1 MAFMAR
7 GTKTT
12 EFLKECMSDALIKLM
27 SEKSIDKIT
36 ITDIT
41 DLADVGRSTWFRNF
55 STKSEALSFKL
66 VKLWERYVSEYQD
79 FHISNAKVFFEFN
92 YSIQN
97 VLKTIYNAEMQ
108 HSIYDACCI
117 VLLPQNDVTALDCYK
132 CRFYA
137 YGIYGLLDEWIKR
150 DFKETP
156 DEMAELFSEI
166 INDQKGL

>member
-1 MAFMAR
+1 MTR
-7 GTKTT
+7 GAKTT
-12 EFLKECMSDALIKLM
+12 DFLKECMSDALIKLM

-41 DLADVGRSTWFRNF
+41 NLADVGRSTWFRNF

-66 VKLWERYVSEYQD
+66 VKLWERYISEYQNLR
-79 FHISNAKVFFEFN
+79 FSNAKVFFEFN

-117 VLLPQNDVTALDCYK
+117 VMLPQNDVTALDCYK
-132 CRFYA
+132 FRFYA

-156 DEMAELFSEI
+156 DEMVELFSVI
-166 INDQKGL
+166 RNDQSNL

>member
-1 MAFMAR
+1 MAR

-12 EFLKECMSDALIKLM
+12 DFLKECMSDALIKLM

-41 DLADVGRSTWFRNF
+41 NLADVGRSTWFRNF

-66 VKLWERYVSEYQD
+66 VKLWERYISEYQNLR
-79 FHISNAKVFFEFN
+79 FSNAKVFFEFN
-92 YSIQN
+92 YCIQN

-108 HSIYDACCI
+108 HNIYDACCI
-117 VLLPQNDVTALDCYK
+117 VMLPQNDVTALDCYK
-132 CRFYA
+132 FRFYA

-156 DEMAELFSEI
+156 DEMVELFSVI
-166 INDQKGL
+166 RNDQSNL